1 MDRSAEKTLRILREA
16 SVGGTTSTDRNLEIV
31 EGSLSADERLAV
43 YEKVA
48 DDEGAAR
55 ELRMLVARKAN
66 LLRITARL
74 QMRKTTNGLQHVE
87 IRDRERASLDD
98 REVAD
103 LLFSPMRMAGNA
115 RERAND
121 VCKKL
126 MQTRKQ
132 PVGVIDTLKSF
143 VADRRSLVAKRN

>member
-74 QMRKTTNGLQHVE
+74 QMRKTTNGLQLE

-132 PVGVIDTLKSF
+132 PVGVIDPLKSF

>member
-1 MDRSAEKTLRILREA
+1 MDLSAEKTLRILREA

-74 QMRKTTNGLQHVE
+74 QMRKTTNGLQLE

-126 MQTRKQ
+126 MQTRQQ

-143 VADRRSLVAKRN
+143 VADRRFPVAKWN

>member
-48 DDEGAAR
+48 DDEAAAQ

-74 QMRKTTNGLQHVE
+74 QIRKTTNGLQHVE

-115 RERAND
+115 
-121 VCKKL
+121 
-126 MQTRKQ
+126 
-132 PVGVIDTLKSF
+132 
-143 VADRRSLVAKRN
+143 